1 MEKVERTAASAPSR
15 RVAYKTRLWRDMV
28 RDRWLYFMLLPGLL
42 YFLVFKYG
50 PMYGLIIAFQ
60 NYQPIAGFFGSD
72 FVGLKHFSRLFS
84 EPVFLMLFKNTLLLA
99 VYNIIFF
106 FPAPILLALLLNE
119 VRRQYFKNTIQTL
132 IYIPHFISWPVVVG
146 LCYVLFTTNGGIVN
160 EIILRLG
167 GQEVNWL
174 MSADAFRPM
183 IVIQQI
189 WKEVGWGTI
198 IFLAALAG
206 VNVELYESA
215 VIDGATRFRQTWHI
229 TLPAIRPTIV
239 ILLILRMGSFMDS
252 GFEQVFL
259 MVNSLNRHVGEVFD
273 TYVYSVGLTGG
284 QFSYSTAVGLFKSL
298 VSLILVIM
306 ANRIAKIFGEEGVY

>member
-1 MEKVERTAASAPSR
+1 
-15 RVAYKTRLWRDMV
+15 
-28 RDRWLYFMLLPGLL
+28 MLAPGLV
-42 YFLVFKYG
+42 YFLIFKYG

-60 NYQPIAGFFGSD
+60 NYQPVSGFFGSD
-72 FVGLKHFSRLFS
+72 FVGMKHFARLFS
-84 EPVFLMLFKNTLLLA
+84 EPVFLMLFKNTLVLA

-119 VRRQYFKNTIQTL
+119 VRRQYFKNIIQTL

-146 LCYVLFTTNGGIVN
+146 LCYVLFTTNGGIMN
-160 EIILRLG
+160 EIIIRLG

-183 IVIQQI
+183 IIIQQI

-215 VIDGATRFRQTWHI
+215 VIDGASRFRQTWHI
-229 TLPAIRPTIV
+229 TMPAIRPTIV

-252 GFEQVFL
+252 GFEQIFL
-259 MVNSLNRHVGEVFD
+259 MVNSMNRQVGEVFD
-273 TYVYSVGLTGG
+273 TYVYSVGLAGG

-298 VSLILVIM
+298 VSLILVVA
-306 ANRIAKIFGEEGVY
+306 ANRIARILGEEGVY